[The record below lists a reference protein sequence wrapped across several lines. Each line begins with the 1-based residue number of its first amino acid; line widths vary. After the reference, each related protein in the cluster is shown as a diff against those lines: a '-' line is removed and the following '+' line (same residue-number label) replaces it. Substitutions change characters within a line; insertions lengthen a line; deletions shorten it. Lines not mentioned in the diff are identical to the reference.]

1 MTWLALPE
9 NRVALKAVDFL
20 GKGDKSPLQLIL
32 WGPPGT
38 GKTRLASRWLKRQRK
53 AAPDAKLLRL
63 GSQELSLR
71 LRGVF
76 VPPGQQA
83 PKSKLGPIRRADFLV
98 LEDVHRLN
106 QKRSAALSRLLDHR
120 LARGRPTLLTSRDHP
135 AQLDLLE
142 NARDRLTS
150 GLVVPL
156 APLTLPS
163 RIKALEKLAPVFRTR
178 LNETSRD
185 WLARQAGA
193 SWRGIA
199 SVARVAKGRLA
210 ETGPVLDHAAARKL
224 FADLEKPKPRAQDL
238 IRMTARHFGVTE
250 TALKGKGRQPSLVL
264 ARQVTMAILR
274 RHTELS
280 LEKIGGML
288 GGRDSATVRH
298 SLAKMGKTSHPMAVA
313 AMVELSRRAEA

>member
-9 NRVALKAVDFL
+9 NRNAQKAVEFL
-20 GKGDKSPLQLIL
+20 GKSDKYPLQLLL

-38 GKTRLASRWLKRQRK
+38 GKTRLATRWLKRQRK
-53 AAPDAKLLRL
+53 ANPAAKLLRI

-83 PKSKLGPIRRADFLV
+83 PKSKLGPIRRADCLV
-98 LEDVHRLN
+98 LEDVHRLT
-106 QKRSAALSRLLDHR
+106 QKRSAALARLLDHR
-120 LARGRPTLLTSRDHP
+120 LSRGRATLVTSRDHP
-135 AQLDLLE
+135 GQLDLLE
-142 NARDRLTS
+142 GTRDRLTC
-150 GLVVPL
+150 GLVVAL
-156 APLTLPS
+156 APLTLAS
-163 RIKALEKLAPVFRTR
+163 RIKALEKLAPVLRVR
-178 LNETSRD
+178 LNDTSRD
-185 WLARQAGA
+185 WLARQAGP
-193 SWRGIA
+193 SWRGVA
-199 SVARVAKGRLA
+199 AVARVAKTRLA
-210 ETGPVLDHAAARKL
+210 ETGPVLEHAAARKL

-238 IRMTARHFGVTE
+238 VRMSARHFGVTE

-280 LEKIGGML
+280 LEKIGGIL

-298 SLAKMGKTSHPMAVA
+298 SLAKIDKTSHPLAVA
-313 AMVELSRRAEA
+313 ALRDLSKRAEG